1 MGILAV
7 SAVVQVAPLAVAVEL
22 LPEVTA
28 DAAWLAAH
36 KFSKVPTNRTITSSA
51 WKQLEHFSHTSMC
64 GRRTSMPVVLLL
76 LPLVLTTTVSMIT
89 MAGSGVGVRLLTLVV
104 CTGCT
109 W

>member
-1 MGILAV
+1 LGILAV
-7 SAVVQVAPLAVAVEL
+7 SAVVQVAPLAVAAEL

-28 DAAWLAAH
+28 DVACLAAR
-36 KFSKVPTNRTITSSA
+36 KFNKVPTNRTTISSA
-51 WKQLEHFSHTSMC
+51 WKQLERFSHTIMC

-76 LPLVLTTTVSMIT
+76 LPLVLTTTVSMMT